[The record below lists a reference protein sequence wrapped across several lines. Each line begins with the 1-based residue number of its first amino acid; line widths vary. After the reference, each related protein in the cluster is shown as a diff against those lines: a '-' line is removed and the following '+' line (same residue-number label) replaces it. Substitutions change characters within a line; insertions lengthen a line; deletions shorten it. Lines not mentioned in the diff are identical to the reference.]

1 MNKLIAKHSLLVG
14 FTGLYWSSLYIGG
27 ALLISNGI
35 YFYLQNPLL
44 THIHLFF
51 CFWCILSFNIYV
63 YINLLIF
70 LFILH
75 WLTCISLIVHT
86 QLHHLFKRHNFFF
99 FSNLYFTVLFLTL
112 CFLFHTI
119 GDFLLY
125 IFTQWMRSHNRNS
138 VLQISLHFV
147 YVNVKNVTY
156 ITNIVST
163 FQSKRTVVVKKILLF
178 FYGV

>member
-86 QLHHLFKRHNFFF
+86 QWHHLFKRHNFFF
-99 FSNLYFTVLFLTL
+99 FQTYILQFYFLLSASFFIQLVTFCSTYLLSEWDLTTEILYFRF
-112 CFLFHTI
+112 
-119 GDFLLY
+119 LY
-125 IFTQWMRSHNRNS
+125 ILCM
-138 VLQISLHFV
+138 
-147 YVNVKNVTY
+147 
-156 ITNIVST
+156 
-163 FQSKRTVVVKKILLF
+163 
-178 FYGV
+178 